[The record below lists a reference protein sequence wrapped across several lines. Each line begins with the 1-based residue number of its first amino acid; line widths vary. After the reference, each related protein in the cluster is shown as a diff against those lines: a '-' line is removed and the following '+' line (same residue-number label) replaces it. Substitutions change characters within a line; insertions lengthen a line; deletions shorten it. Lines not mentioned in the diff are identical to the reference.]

1 LATLRFIP
9 ANLEAIREASMIVRR
24 NRRKQT
30 VSFDDRLK
38 MAAKE
43 ARQAAQT
50 MPHGAE
56 REDLMKKAR
65 QAEAAR
71 RINGWLM
78 SRGTPP

>member
-1 LATLRFIP
+1 MI
-9 ANLEAIREASMIVRR
+9 IRRS
-24 NRRKQT
+24 RRKQT

-38 MAAKE
+38 NAAKE

-50 MPHGAE
+50 MPQGAA

-71 RINGWLM
+71 RINGWLT
-78 SRGTPP
+78 SRGLNPLPSATGKRMSNPLD